1 MRYCLVTLMALS
13 ALAPVAVSAQQVR
26 AGSQGSE
33 PVLRIGDTAIPR
45 PFGATLV
52 DRLSVVGTQ
61 RSGGTTYTLVRG
73 DVAGTCPT
81 QYLVVARAGDGE
93 PRLTAP
99 FGTCAGEARLSTR
112 GGVVEVSMPGDVS
125 GGAPVRFRLDGG
137 TMRPVNADGAAAEPA
152 QISSCRIADDT
163 DPDAREAV
171 IADFE
176 RSYPAEYRRDKALKR
191 AVIAP
196 EEMRAT
202 VIGLACLAT
211 WPGAEE
217 VVPKA
222 ATPLFASKRH
232 GDAAFAALDAVA
244 QDPASD
250 ANLRASA
257 RAFGAEMAFR
267 VERREPL

>member
-1 MRYCLVTLMALS
+1 MRRFLTPFL
-13 ALAPVAVSAQQVR
+13 ALAVIVPVAASAQQVR
-26 AGSQGSE
+26 AGSIGSE

-52 DRLSVVGTQ
+52 DRLTVVATH
-61 RSGGTTYTLVRG
+61 RAGGTTYTLVRG
-73 DVAGTCPT
+73 DVADTCPT
-81 QYLVVARAGDGE
+81 RYLLVARAGDGE

-99 FGTCAGEARLSTR
+99 FGTCAREARLSTR
-112 GGVVEVSMPGDVS
+112 GGIVEVSMPGDAA
-125 GGAPVRFRLDGG
+125 GAAPVRFRLDGG
-137 TMRPVNADGAAAEPA
+137 AMRPVGPDGASTDTAP
-152 QISSCRIADDT
+152 ISSCRIADDT
-163 DPDAREAV
+163 DPDARQAV

-176 RSYPAEYRRDKALKR
+176 RSYPADYRRDKALKR

-202 VIGLACLAT
+202 VVGLACLAS

-217 VVPKA
+217 VVPRA
-222 ATPLFASKRH
+222 ATPLFANKRH
-232 GDAAFAALDAVA
+232 GDAAFAALEAVA

-250 ANLRASA
+250 ANLRASV